1 LPSALTV
8 PSIALPF
15 TRPWYSAPPA
25 LKLIWSPFS
34 LPREIGADTLPD
46 LSVPEIF
53 WKSCLRTSS
62 PGPFYQPPS
71 TCAGTIHK

>member
-34 LPREIGADTLPD
+34 LPRRSAQTLARLERSGD
-46 LSVPEIF
+46 LLEVLLEDE
-53 WKSCLRTSS
+53 LA
-62 PGPFYQPPS
+62 GPFFQPPS